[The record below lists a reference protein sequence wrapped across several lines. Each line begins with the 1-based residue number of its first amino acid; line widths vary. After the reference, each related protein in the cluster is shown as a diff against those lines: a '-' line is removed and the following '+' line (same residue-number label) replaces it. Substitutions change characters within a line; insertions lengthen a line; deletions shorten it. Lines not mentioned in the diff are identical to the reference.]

1 MWGVLICK
9 QTMLHLRMHELT
21 DGAHLVSLNF
31 DRHIE
36 HLSNEYEVFDE
47 LELLEMPVPEPAP
60 ETTPVHYAQS
70 HTLPA
75 HHTTVTDALIFKYVQ
90 VYGPAWRDLAF
101 SLGGC
106 PFGYGEDVVRDRYFE
121 ICHAFRITQPY
132 EPYYHYDTDVGGTKP
147 DRPWRWTD
155 ADDSLIAD
163 SIYCF
168 GPNWKTISS
177 VFEGRRTT
185 NACRNRAIRLGLF
198 GRHAAGSPEG

>member
-1 MWGVLICK
+1 MNG
-9 QTMLHLRMHELT
+9 R
-21 DGAHLVSLNF
+21 HLVSLNF

-60 ETTPVHYAQS
+60 EPTPVPAHTPVHYAQS

-90 VYGPAWRDLAF
+90 VHGFRWRDLAL

-106 PFGYGEDVVRDRYFE
+106 PFGYSEDVVRGRYFE

-132 EPYYHYDTDVGGTKP
+132 DHYDTDVGGAKP
-147 DRPWRWTD
+147 DRSWRWTD
-155 ADDSLIAD
+155 ADDALIAD

-198 GRHAAGSPEG
+198 GRHVAGSPEG